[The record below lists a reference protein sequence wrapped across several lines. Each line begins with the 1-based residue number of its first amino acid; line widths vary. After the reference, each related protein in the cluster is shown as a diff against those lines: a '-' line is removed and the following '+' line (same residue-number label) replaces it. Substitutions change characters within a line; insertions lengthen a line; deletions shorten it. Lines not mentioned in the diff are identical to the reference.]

1 MRILL
6 TRPREDAE
14 ALAATLRARGHTVTI
29 EPLFVVHQV
38 NDAPLDLAG
47 VQAVLL
53 TSANGARALAQRT
66 TRRDLGVLAVGD
78 ATAATARALGFDAVE
93 SADGNVEDLANLVRM
108 RLRPEGGCCCMP
120 PAASWPAIWR
130 DN

>member
-14 ALAATLRARGHTVTI
+14 ALAATLRARGHDVTI
-29 EPLFVVHQV
+29 EPLFSVFPV
-38 NDAPLDLAG
+38 DDGPIDLNG

-66 TRRDLGVLAVGD
+66 ARRDLGVLAVGD
-78 ATAATARALGFDAVE
+78 ATAATARALGFSAVE
-93 SADGNVEDLANLVRM
+93 SAGGNVDDLVQLVRT
-108 RLRPEGGCCCMP
+108 RLRPDGGVLLH
-120 PAASWPAIWR
+120 AAGSVVAG
-130 DN
+130 